1 METLNKKEYRDLS
14 FVLTTQRTNLA
25 QNGRIDILNIK
36 IPSLKKI
43 GEQRRLKYLNLS
55 GSTIES
61 LETLPTQPVLL
72 TLTANNTPINS
83 YLGLARHPRL
93 SIINMH
99 NTPLSKRPNF
109 RLEMLLVVG
118 QHLTKLNGV
127 LITHEERNFAA
138 MYPQISRHLIENGW
152 NAQVPL
158 PSQQE
163 FRQLA
168 IEYNLRIRGCDKFFT
183 NETAL
188 QLLRPPPV
196 LPTIPSMKETLLGAT
211 LVPYSNRP
219 TKVEYYTESDADLIN
234 EITLE
239 LGRLGIHIPDDDNKE
254 ENIISSIKQLVEAI
268 KMLEPCGEELI
279 RMSYMDEDPQFS
291 DV

>member
-1 METLNKKEYRDLS
+1 METLNKKEYKELS

-25 QNGRIDILNIK
+25 QNGRIDIINIK

-43 GEQRRLKYLNLS
+43 GEQRKLKYLNIS
-55 GSTIES
+55 GSIIES
-61 LETLPTQPVLL
+61 LETLPAQPVLL

-93 SIINMH
+93 SVINMH

-118 QHLTKLNGV
+118 QHLTKLNGT
-127 LITHEERNFAA
+127 LITHEERSRAA

-168 IEYNLRIRGCDKFFT
+168 IKFKLRIRGCDRLFL

-188 QLLRPPPV
+188 QLLKPPPV
-196 LPTIPSMKETLLGAT
+196 LPIIPNMKETLLGTT
-211 LVPYSNRP
+211 LIPYSGRP
-219 TKVEYYTESDADLIN
+219 TKVEHFTESDNDLIN
-234 EITLE
+234 EITME
-239 LGRLGIHIPDDDNKE
+239 LSRLGIHIPNDDNKE
-254 ENIISSIKQLVEAI
+254 DNIVSVIRQLVEAI

-279 RMSYMDEDPQFS
+279 RMTYPEEEPQFS
-291 DV
+291 EI